1 MQLDDAP
8 RDDLLTLLAEP
19 YPCEN
24 CRLAARCE
32 AAHEA
37 CAAFSMY
44 VAHASELR
52 WRAAP
57 RLPTR
62 ALFEEIFVEERPAKV
77 QMVPKRPRSLTV
89 EERRRRNTARKQR
102 WRLQQARDAASL
114 NADACVVS

>member
-57 RLPTR
+57 RVPTR
-62 ALFEEIFVEERPAKV
+62 ATYELVFAEAQPAKA
-77 QMVPKRPRSLTV
+77 QMPKRASLPLSA
-89 EERRRRNTARKQR
+89 EERRRRNTLRKRSYRERKQR
-102 WRLQQARDAASL
+102 WRQQQARDAA
-114 NADACVVS
+114 A